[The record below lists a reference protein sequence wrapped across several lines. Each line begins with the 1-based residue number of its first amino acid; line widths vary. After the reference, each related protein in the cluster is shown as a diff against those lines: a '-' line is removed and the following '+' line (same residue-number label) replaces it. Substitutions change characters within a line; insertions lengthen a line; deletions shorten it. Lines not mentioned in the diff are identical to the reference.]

1 VMTDQSGYYLIGY
14 KPKAET
20 FATGRGGPQFHRF
33 KVRLKTKRRGLKI
46 RSRAGFYG
54 VTDEKMRVAANTPEQ
69 RLASALMSPFG
80 ETDIHLRLTPV
91 FAHNTQVGSY
101 VKTLLHVDAHD
112 LKFTEATTGNHMAT
126 IEVVIA
132 TFDADGIPVDST
144 SRTLPLELNDQD
156 YKACLDRGALFTLT
170 HKVKR
175 AGAYQ
180 FRAAVRDAGSNH
192 LGSANQFIEIPNLR
206 KKRIALSGIV
216 LGENRSVDVAK
227 TAAGEVEVPGNGWPA
242 RVFHPGTDLA
252 YTYEVLNA
260 RRDEKTRSP
269 EVEVQIRLLRD
280 GKEIYLSEPHRA
292 ATAGVE
298 GPGFFAVGG
307 AFHLGNKM
315 PAGSYVLEVIASDAL
330 APKKHQTASQWIDF
344 EVE

>member
-1 VMTDQSGYYLIGY
+1 
-14 KPKAET
+14 
-20 FATGRGGPQFHRF
+20 
-33 KVRLKTKRRGLKI
+33 
-46 RSRAGFYG
+46 
-54 VTDEKMRVAANTPEQ
+54 
-69 RLASALMSPFG
+69 MSPFG
-80 ETDIHLRLTPV
+80 ENDIHLRLTPV

-112 LKFTEATTGNHMAT
+112 LKFSENATGSHRAT

-132 TFDADGIPVDST
+132 TFDEDGIPVDLT

-156 YKACLDRGALFTLT
+156 YKACLERGALFTLT

-180 FRAAVRDAGSNH
+180 FRAAVRDADSNR
-192 LGSANQFIEIPNLR
+192 LGSANQFIQIPDLH

-216 LGENRSVDVAK
+216 LGENRAVSVAK
-227 TAAGEVEVPGNGWPA
+227 TAAGEIEVPGNGWPA

-260 RRDEKTRSP
+260 RRDEKTQAP
-269 EVEVQIRLLRD
+269 DVEVQIRLLRD
-280 GKEIYLSEPHRA
+280 GKEIYLSEARRA
-292 ATAGVE
+292 STAGVE
-298 GPGFFAVGG
+298 GPGYFAVGG

-315 PAGSYVLEVIASDAL
+315 PVGSYVLQVIASDAL
-330 APKKHQTASQWIDF
+330 APKKHQTANQWIDF
-344 EVE
+344 EVAE